1 MAAAADGQ
9 GIAVIDVMNVIGQE
23 QRTGMFRYVW
33 QRFPGVIRIFQH
45 FGVGVAVAGDHAEV
59 IGDGPGQIHFHA
71 LGTHFARRFGHRLIA
86 NALGVQH
93 VTLMNIKQRD
103 IGGNAV

>member
-1 MAAAADGQ
+1 
-9 GIAVIDVMNVIGQE
+9 MNVIGQE

-59 IGDGPGQIHFHA
+59 IGDGPRQIHFHA
-71 LGTHFARRFGHRLIA
+71 LGTHFARRFGYRLIA

-93 VTLMNIKQRD
+93 VTLVNIKQRD